1 MTDDD
6 RDAQA
11 ARFRRSDAEKDARVA
26 AVRARL
32 NTGNAPR
39 QPSGGG
45 PSGWL
50 GPALFWTVLLALAAG
65 GASLWFDHQRGD
77 TGVRVLPGDRLE
89 LRRGSSGGY
98 RVPGEVAS
106 RPVSFIVDTGASLT
120 SIPARLGNELGIREC
135 PAVGFDTS
143 RADEPG
149 CCRRE
154 TFHTA
159 SGTTEGCVARVPSIR
174 FGGFEVRNAQV
185 AVMPALGD
193 HALLGMNVLRH
204 FSLVQQGGT
213 LSISPGA
220 AK

>member
-11 ARFRRSDAEKDARVA
+11 ARFRRSNAEKDARVA

-32 NTGNAPR
+32 NTGDAPR

-50 GPALFWTVLLALAAG
+50 GPALFWTALLALAAA
-65 GASLWFDHQRGD
+65 GASVWLDWERGD
-77 TGVRVLPGDRLE
+77 TAVRVLPGDRLE
-89 LRRGSSGGY
+89 LRRSSGGGY

-120 SIPARLGNELGIREC
+120 SIPARLGAELGIREC
-135 PAVGFDTS
+135 PAVGFDT
-143 RADEPG
+143 RHADEPG
-149 CCRRE
+149 CCRRAS
-154 TFHTA
+154 FHTA
-159 SGTTEGCVARVPSIR
+159 NGTAEGCVARVPSIR

-185 AVMPALGD
+185 AVMPALGE

>member
-1 MTDDD
+1 M
-6 RDAQA
+6 A
-11 ARFRRSDAEKDARVA
+11 
-26 AVRARL
+26 
-32 NTGNAPR
+32 
-39 QPSGGG
+39 G

-65 GASLWFDHQRGD
+65 GASLWLDRERGD
-77 TGVRVLPGDRLE
+77 TAVRVLPGDRLE
-89 LRRGSSGGY
+89 LRRGSGGGY
-98 RVPGEVAS
+98 RVPGEAAS

-174 FGGFEVRNAQV
+174 RQSRGAQRPGGGDACAGRPR
-185 AVMPALGD
+185 AVGDERAAPLQPRPAGRYQ
-193 HALLGMNVLRH
+193 HQPKR
-204 FSLVQQGGT
+204 
-213 LSISPGA
+213 
-220 AK
+220 K